1 MTPEE
6 LKQNP
11 ITVHPNQKHDTDE
24 GESTKDEEEFTTS
37 QELSEEYSTSDI
49 ATKNTE
55 ESKNT
60 ETSQVLPVFN
70 TTIHHKVDSS
80 DDKSDTIADDT
91 EGSKNTEDEED
102 SEAID
107 IQQVHN
113 VLNKTTHDEKK
124 TSDQNSLSE
133 IVASIENGEQD
144 NGKESKLLTT
154 SFHIEIE
161 N

>member
-11 ITVHPNQKHDTDE
+11 ITVHPNQKLDTDE
-24 GESTKDEEEFTTS
+24 GESTKDEEEFTAS

-49 ATKNTE
+49 TTKNTE

-60 ETSQVLPVFN
+60 ETSQVLPAFN

-80 DDKSDTIADDT
+80 EDKSDTIADDT
-91 EGSKNTEDEED
+91 EGSKSTEDEEE
-102 SEAID
+102 SEAIQ
-107 IQQVHN
+107 IQQVHSI
-113 VLNKTTHDEKK
+113 LNKTTHDEKD
-124 TSDQNSLSE
+124 TSDQNSVSE

-144 NGKESKLLTT
+144 NGKENKLLTT